1 MTSSVP
7 STEHFLESFP
17 IQAGKIVG
25 QPTYATLTDLR
36 DELKQ
41 NAAAVPSNRGGGAHG
56 YLGIVMS
63 ASMYDTVAPGQP
75 FIIVNY
81 PGPQPNL
88 ANDTTAAQIS
98 ESVRQHTE
106 GLREWR
112 EYTNIHN
119 ALKKQLTDAIEPV
132 YLRSQ
137 RHRHVGFANKSL
149 REIIAF
155 LFQAYGQLTPQKL
168 IDNQMTMNTPWDP
181 NTPFETLIEQIEDAM
196 EIADAANQ
204 AFTDAQILTLAYT
217 LVYNTG
223 LYFDECKEWKAKP
236 TADKTW
242 ENFKIFFLEAQTELR
257 QQQQATSA
265 RAGFSA
271 VAEDKENQ
279 IADALAN
286 LATAQAAD
294 QQAFCQLATTNT
306 DLAAQLKAAMD
317 DITSLKTL
325 MLSQHQN
332 RNNSYNDNNNNY
344 NNNNNNNA
352 NPPNRRKPNTN
363 YCWTHGF
370 RVAENHTSQ
379 NCKNTKFG
387 HQQTAT
393 KDNLMGG
400 STAGQQRN

>member
-7 STEHFLESFP
+7 STDHFLESFP
-17 IQAGKIVG
+17 IQAGKIIG
-25 QPTYATLTDLR
+25 QPTYDTCSHLR

-63 ASMYDTVAPGQP
+63 ASMYDTVAPRQP
-75 FIIVNY
+75 FTIVVNY
-81 PGPQPNL
+81 PGPQPDLTN
-88 ANDTTAAQIS
+88 AMTQAQIS
-98 ESVRQHTE
+98 EAVRQHSE
-106 GLREWR
+106 DLREWR
-112 EYTNIHN
+112 EYTNLHN
-119 ALKKQLTDAIEPV
+119 ALKKQLIEAIEPV

-168 IDNQMTMNTPWDP
+168 IDNQNAMNTPWDP
-181 NTPFETLIEQIEDAM
+181 NSPFETLIEQIEDAM

-204 AFTDAQILTLAYT
+204 AFSDAQILTLAYT

-223 LYFDECKEWKAKP
+223 LYFDECKEWKVKP
-236 TADKTW
+236 APDKTW
-242 ENFKIFFLEAQTELR
+242 ENFKTFFLAAQAELR

-271 VAEDKENQ
+271 LAEDKENQ
-279 IADALAN
+279 FADALAN

-294 QQAFCQLATTNT
+294 QEAFCQLVTTNT
-306 DLAAQLKAAMD
+306 DLAEQLKAAMT
-317 DITSLKTL
+317 DITSLKNL
-325 MLSQHQN
+325 VLSQNQN
-332 RNNSYNDNNNNY
+332 QNNANTNNY
-344 NNNNNNNA
+344 NNNNNTNHNNT
-352 NPPNRRKPNTN
+352 NNTNRRKPNKN

-370 RVAENHTSQ
+370 CVADDHTSK

-387 HQQTAT
+387 HQQDAT
-393 KDNLMGG
+393 RDNLMG
-400 STAGQQRN
+400 

>member
-7 STEHFLESFP
+7 STDHFLESFP
-17 IQAGKIVG
+17 IQAGKIIG
-25 QPTYATLTDLR
+25 QPTYDTLTHLR

-75 FIIVNY
+75 FTIVNY
-81 PGPQPNL
+81 PGPQPDLTN
-88 ANDTTAAQIS
+88 ATTQAQIS
-98 ESVRQHTE
+98 EAVRQHSE
-106 GLREWR
+106 DLREWR
-112 EYTNIHN
+112 EYTNLHN
-119 ALKKQLTDAIEPV
+119 ALKKQLTEAIEPV

-137 RHRHVGFANKSL
+137 RHRHVGFANKTL

-168 IDNQMTMNTPWDP
+168 IDNQMAMNAPWDP

-196 EIADAANQ
+196 EIADAASQ
-204 AFTDAQILTLAYT
+204 AFTEAQILTLAYT

-236 TADKTW
+236 APDKTW
-242 ENFKIFFLEAQTELR
+242 DNFKMFFLDAQSELR

-271 VAEDKENQ
+271 SAEDKENQ
-279 IADALAN
+279 ITDALAN

-294 QQAFCQLATTNT
+294 QEAFCQLVTTNT
-306 DLAAQLKAAMD
+306 DLAEQLKTAMT
-317 DITSLKTL
+317 DITSLKNL
-325 MLSQHQN
+325 ILSQNQN
-332 RNNSYNDNNNNY
+332 RNNENY
-344 NNNNNNNA
+344 NPNHDNRNPNQNN
-352 NPPNRRKPNTN
+352 PNRRKPNKN

-370 RVAENHTSQ
+370 RVADDHNSQ

-387 HQQTAT
+387 HQQSAT
-393 KDNLMGG
+393 KDNIMGG
-400 STAGQQRN
+400 STSGQRH

>member
-1 MTSSVP
+1 V
-7 STEHFLESFP
+7 
-17 IQAGKIVG
+17 
-25 QPTYATLTDLR
+25 
-36 DELKQ
+36 
-41 NAAAVPSNRGGGAHG
+41 
-56 YLGIVMS
+56 
-63 ASMYDTVAPGQP
+63 
-75 FIIVNY
+75 
-81 PGPQPNL
+81 
-88 ANDTTAAQIS
+88 
-98 ESVRQHTE
+98 
-106 GLREWR
+106 
-112 EYTNIHN
+112 
-119 ALKKQLTDAIEPV
+119 
-132 YLRSQ
+132 
-137 RHRHVGFANKSL
+137 
-149 REIIAF
+149 
-155 LFQAYGQLTPQKL
+155 
-168 IDNQMTMNTPWDP
+168 
-181 NTPFETLIEQIEDAM
+181 
-196 EIADAANQ
+196 
-204 AFTDAQILTLAYT
+204 YT

-236 TADKTW
+236 EDDKTW
-242 ENFKIFFLEAQTELR
+242 ENFKIFFLQAQTELR

-306 DLAAQLKAAMD
+306 DLAAQLKAAME

-332 RNNSYNDNNNNY
+332 RNHSYMDNNNH
-344 NNNNNNNA
+344 NNNNNNA

-379 NCKNTKFG
+379 TCKNTKFG

-400 STAGQQRN
+400 STAGQQRH